1 MAEERC
7 HGDFARRAGEEYLFQ
22 TAAAENIENLS
33 KYRFKRLLAACP
45 HCFNTLKN
53 EYPQFEG
60 GQFDVI
66 DHTSFIAELLK
77 TGRLTITSADA
88 DAVVYHDPCYLARMN
103 GITEAPRDILASL
116 GVPVKEAA
124 FHGEAT
130 NCCGAGGGQIFM
142 DRPARLNVIRLKE
155 LRDTAAATAVSS
167 CPHCMTMLTSAA
179 AQTKS
184 DTPFAIRDIAEIVAD
199 RLPDSQR

>member
-1 MAEERC
+1 MGVAEE
-7 HGDFARRAGEEYLFQ
+7 E
-22 TAAAENIENLS
+22 
-33 KYRFKRLLAACP
+33 
-45 HCFNTLKN
+45 
-53 EYPQFEG
+53 
-60 GQFDVI
+60 DV
-66 DHTSFIAELLK
+66 
-77 TGRLTITSADA
+77 R
-88 DAVVYHDPCYLARMN
+88 P
-103 GITEAPRDILASL
+103 
-116 GVPVKEAA
+116 
-124 FHGEAT
+124 
-130 NCCGAGGGQIFM
+130 CGAGGGQIFM